1 MLPNARRK
9 GCTLPRSNA
18 FVACACFALTAALAG
33 CAQSPAQ
40 VATTERR
47 ERIESWQK
55 LCDDRGFVRGTSDWA
70 VCVEGYDKAAY
81 DAPPLPPSALR

>member
-1 MLPNARRK
+1 MLPLRAA
-9 GCTLPRSNA
+9 GAWTSLA
-18 FVACACFALTAALAG
+18 LVLLTAA

-55 LCDDRGFVRGTSDWA
+55 LCDDRGFARGTSDYA
-70 VCVEGYDKAAY
+70 ACVEGYDKAAY
-81 DAPPLPPSALR
+81 NPPPLPPSALK

>member
-1 MLPNARRK
+1 MIPYESRDAR
-9 GCTLPRSNA
+9 CASRSDAAVAYALLAVVA
-18 FVACACFALTAALAG
+18 FIAG
-33 CAQSPAQ
+33 CAQSPSQ
-40 VATTERR
+40 VAATERR

-81 DAPPLPPSALR
+81 DAPALPPSALR

>member
-1 MLPNARRK
+1 MIPHVRRAA
-9 GCTLPRSNA
+9 S
-18 FVACACFALTAALAG
+18 ALLRTRALAWVALGAMVVATG

-40 VATTERR
+40 VAAAERR

-55 LCDDRGFVRGTSDWA
+55 LCDDRGFVRGTSDWTA
-70 VCVEGYDKAAY
+70 CVEGYDKAAY

>member
-1 MLPNARRK
+1 MAWAWLAM
-9 GCTLPRSNA
+9 
-18 FVACACFALTAALAG
+18 TAVVAG

-40 VATTERR
+40 VAATERR

-81 DAPPLPPSALR
+81 GAPPLPPSALR